1 MERTETATGK
11 TLLLSVLLVGA
22 VTAVHSFSVETPAD
36 AMMYL
41 TYYGYLRPTTS
52 EDGTFMTEEEME
64 QGISNFQYMANIT
77 QSGELDNDTMRMMNM
92 PRCGM
97 PDVVGHS
104 LEAKRKRRYSLGSRW
119 SRTDLTFRI
128 DSVTF
133 DIPNRADVEDTI
145 EAAFQVSGRMR
156 L

>member
-1 MERTETATGK
+1 
-11 TLLLSVLLVGA
+11 
-22 VTAVHSFSVETPAD
+22 
-36 AMMYL
+36 
-41 TYYGYLRPTTS
+41 
-52 EDGTFMTEEEME
+52 
-64 QGISNFQYMANIT
+64 
-77 QSGELDNDTMRMMNM
+77 MMNM